1 MWIQASNGGGAT
13 IKIRGQKKKKKKNLK
28 QDIYTSYYYPFAR
41 LKKFDT
47 YAHI

>member
-13 IKIRGQKKKKKKNLK
+13 IKIRGGKKYLE
-28 QDIYTSYYYPFAR
+28 QDIYTSYYYPYAR
-41 LKKFDT
+41 LIKFDT

>member
-1 MWIQASNGGGAT
+1 MWIQVSNGGGAT
-13 IKIRGQKKKKKKNLK
+13 IKIRGKKKNLK

-47 YAHI
+47 YEHI